1 MTGVRSSCLASA
13 SMTCTAHAL
22 TWAGVRPSVTSRSS
36 ATPSLSARPSWFSW
50 LVKCATV
57 SVAEV
62 PGWPKK
68 YPIRSRP
75 AAFSAAQSGAASGFT
90 YRLPLV
96 WSSVILTAAQSIAPA
111 MGCHWDGR
119 PWKLATSTPGSV
131 IAEVLSLPAAAQTR
145 TRGADTTG
153 GVSRVILAGSGRDPG
168 VSFRHFARNWAPGGT
183 AIRAETPDHYETARA
198 AGGGRTRR
206 APLRRRDGPRSWAR
220 AGRSRPP
227 GRLPDRTGFGQQM
240 VWRLSSERLDRNRYE
255 RTEPCRCRRGQH

>member
-1 MTGVRSSCLASA
+1 MTGVRLSFLASA

-36 ATPSLSARPSWFSW
+36 ATPSLSARPSWFSS
-50 LVKCATV
+50 LVNSATV

-131 IAEVLSLPAAAQTR
+131 IGGPFVACRRADQG
-145 TRGADTTG
+145 TRGGYDRRGFPGHTGRPGAQSG
-153 GVSRVILAGSGRDPG
+153 GVFPAFRKELGAGGR
-168 VSFRHFARNWAPGGT
+168 

-198 AGGGRTRR
+198 AAGGRTGRGRSGAGR
-206 APLRRRDGPRSWAR
+206 APFRGRTGCRSWAR
-220 AGRSRPP
+220 GRCRSRAP
-227 GRLPDRTGFGQQM
+227 GRLPDRTGFGQ
-240 VWRLSSERLDRNRYE
+240 
-255 RTEPCRCRRGQH
+255 